1 MLRMNDMVV
10 PKIGRTAE
18 AQAYGKYEIKPLE
31 SGYGVTLGNTLRRV
45 LLSSLEGA
53 AITSIRIVE
62 VDHEYDTIE
71 GVREDVLRLMLNL
84 KKLRLKLHEG
94 DFANLYLEI
103 EGEGVVTAADIV
115 VPPEVEIVNPDLYIL
130 TVDGRETP
138 LSIEMTVGRG
148 RGYVPAEEHTD
159 RLPIGELPVDSIY
172 NPVRRVNWEISSAR
186 VGQSSKYDNLTIEIW
201 TDGTIEPEEALST
214 SAQTLMLHLQHL
226 AGITAES
233 VVAMAEEVIKAEPEE
248 EEIEIP
254 IEELDLSV
262 RVFNS
267 LKRTGI
273 TTVGDVLELQDKG
286 DDALLSIRNFGV
298 KSLAELQERLLEH
311 GFLNEEGER
320 VENNDAT

>member
-1 MLRMNDMVV
+1 MLRMNNMVV
-10 PKIGRTAE
+10 PRIGRTAE
-18 AQAYGKYEIKPLE
+18 AQAYGKYEVQPLE
-31 SGYGVTLGNTLRRV
+31 RGYGVTLGNALRRV

-71 GVREDVLRLMLNL
+71 GVREDVLRFMLNL

-94 DFANLYLEI
+94 DFANLYLEV

-115 VPPEVEIVNPDLYIL
+115 VPPEIEIINPDLYLL

-138 LSIEMTVGRG
+138 LSIEMTVSRG
-148 RGYVPAEEHTD
+148 RGYVPADEHAG
-159 RLPIGELPVDSIY
+159 RLPIGELPVDAIY
-172 NPVRRVNWEISSAR
+172 NPVRRVNWEVTSAR
-186 VGQSSKYDNLTIEIW
+186 VGQSTDYDKLTIEIW
-201 TDGTIEPEEALST
+201 TDGTIQPEEALSI

-226 AGITAES
+226 AGITTES
-233 VVAMAEEVIKAEPEE
+233 LVAMAEEAITIVPEE
-248 EEIEIP
+248 EDIEIP

-273 TTVGDVLELQDKG
+273 TTVGEVLELQDKG

-298 KSLAELQERLLEH
+298 KSLDELQERLIEH
-311 GFLNEEGER
+311 SFLDLEGER
-320 VENNDAT
+320 VEKNNAT